1 MQRKFVQSFHVP
13 GELSANLTIT
23 WTVPSGCQLVHVSA
37 CQSDTDAAGL
47 IIGISAV
54 DTDEYLTTQSFGISG
69 VPAEFDGDDF
79 VDADGVSHDCYYPA
93 IPDGTVMVAT
103 VDYDYNAGA
112 TGGAASNIT
121 LVLTF
126 VEGGV

>member
-23 WTVPSGCQLVHVSA
+23 WTVPSGCKLVHVSA
-37 CQSDTDAAGL
+37 CQSDADAAGL
-47 IIGISAV
+47 IIGDSDDA
-54 DTDEYLTTQSFGISG
+54 DEYLTTQSFGVSG
-69 VPAEFDGDDF
+69 TPAEFDGDDF
-79 VDADGVSHDCYYPA
+79 VDTAGNSHDCYYPVIA
-93 IPDGTVMVAT
+93 AGTVMIAT
-103 VDYDYNAGA
+103 VDFDYNAAAGS
-112 TGGAASNIT
+112 GAASDIT